1 MSNIR
6 GPPSLLLNLGK
17 INNNNKRR
25 KEERI
30 DSPKFCIQQL
40 FSYNHPKRE

>member
-6 GPPSLLLNLGK
+6 GPPSLLLNLGEK
-17 INNNNKRR
+17 MNNNNNLYKR

-30 DSPKFCIQQL
+30 DSPKFYIQ
-40 FSYNHPKRE
+40 